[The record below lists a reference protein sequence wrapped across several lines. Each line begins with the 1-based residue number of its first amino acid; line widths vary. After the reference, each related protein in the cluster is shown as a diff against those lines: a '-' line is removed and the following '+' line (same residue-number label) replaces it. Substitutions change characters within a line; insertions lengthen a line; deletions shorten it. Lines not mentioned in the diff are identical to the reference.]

1 MVEPLELQN
10 MLGRTPLV
18 EKTVAAQRDDVQQQ
32 ADAAAQFVVQRQH
45 KNENVQLKKDSPR
58 TEVKK
63 ENSQRGQ
70 GEKGREAKTA
80 SAEEGAEVELVSEPA
95 EEPHHRLDITI

>member
-32 ADAAAQFVVQRQH
+32 ANAAAQLAAQRQH
-45 KNENVQLKKDSPR
+45 KNENVQLKRESPR

-63 ENSQRGQ
+63 DNPKRGQ
-70 GEKGREAKTA
+70 AEKDGKRPAAATTDEPK
-80 SAEEGAEVELVSEPA
+80 VELVSA
-95 EEPHHRLDITI
+95 DNEEPQHNLDITI